1 MVTVQL
7 KVPTLVSTVTI
18 EEKEHYHLR
27 PLFVD
32 YPIAAHRRYDD
43 ALSRFK
49 KALRQAF
56 KGYILDREQSDRLM
70 WFLFSPKIK
79 YQLYKLEFHLQRQ
92 YVSGHFAVASFQLQ
106 QHTFVCLPQLN
117 NYMFLYH
124 GRPGNS
130 LYSESQRVIK
140 FLLKELQKR
149 DENTFDAA
157 FYMADPKSF
166 VTQTELP
173 VSIKHAPFS
182 FDAPKNEWFFN
193 TLLSSPAFDGQE
205 EIEKVGQDLN
215 ARYPAELGRAYY
227 QDDFVEQLYRSVYHP
242 VSTPIAIVGPEGV
255 GKHAVLEEM
264 IWRYESNFY
273 GRREGRRQRVWHIDP
288 TRIISGMSVVG
299 DWQKRLEAIVSFV
312 RQPGGKKEPGDKIVI
327 DNPVALLRIG
337 KSARNNMTAADLLRP
352 YLEKRQL
359 QLLLI
364 ATPEQWKTLQ
374 EKGRRFSGLFRVLRI
389 EPPGLSRAIKII
401 LEKRRQLEQSNE
413 VVIRVQAI
421 QQLLDLQRNYMRH
434 KPLPGSVLRLMEQLA
449 VKYRNGSVD
458 APEVREEFK
467 AISGLQE
474 QIFDASPEDSKQ
486 AIARQI
492 QQELIGQ
499 PEAVQALANV
509 VHLLKA
515 KLTNPNRPLS
525 SFLFVG
531 PTGVG
536 KTQAA
541 KVLCRHLMGN
551 EDQLMRF
558 DMNEYIDSG
567 SVQRLIGDDYQ
578 PEGQLTGAV
587 RYRPFGILLLD
598 EIEKAHPLVHDLLLQ
613 LLDDGRLTNST
624 GQTVD
629 FTNTVIIMTSNVG
642 ASQAGTQLGFQSQGE
657 DHTPAYRRAM
667 EQFFRPEFLNRIDKT
682 VVFHALQPEHIL
694 SIARLQ
700 IKELLQRDGFVRRA
714 TILNISQPALQW
726 VAQRG
731 FDARMGGR
739 ALKRQIEKDLTALSA
754 DQLIHTPTEQPILMD
769 IDLDGQTL
777 VPHIRPLHFIRPI
790 EDHWL
795 PEIPDETE
803 GKRFYVQLLRTL
815 EAVRADLDRFENE
828 EKESATTVVVLE
840 GELGWEYYHY
850 KAKLE
855 EVREE
860 IKNISLGFRDRYYK
874 IGPAIPYRLK
884 AVDLRPRSFE
894 STKGVR
900 ENIKDLL
907 FQQEGIKEIS
917 HAYQYANVQFDSL
930 KTEFI
935 NYFLKVAFL
944 QLQLPALKAGGE
956 HKHYLRLSSFV
967 EGLGGPEIEYL
978 VERYESLLK
987 LLDWS
992 YEVDKEQGTIE
1003 IKAYAVPELLRGE
1016 RGIHLFYT
1024 QHRNPIPVRVALQT
1038 EEDDGLRQQDLRVIR
1053 VYNEGQT
1060 LTDLRTGFS
1069 NAANITADEF
1079 ALLVYAGVDLALR
1092 QAINPF

>member
-1 MVTVQL
+1 MVTVRL

-18 EEKEHYHLR
+18 EDKEHYHLR

-32 YPIAAHRRYDD
+32 YPIAAHQRYDD
-43 ALSRFK
+43 ATSHFK
-49 KALRQAF
+49 KGLHQVF
-56 KGYILDREQSDRLM
+56 KGFSLDRAQADHLM
-70 WFLFSPKIK
+70 WFLFAPKLK
-79 YQLYKLEFHLQRQ
+79 YQLPKFNFHLHRQ
-92 YVSGHFAVASFQLQ
+92 YVSGSFALASFQLQ
-106 QHTFVCLPQLN
+106 GHTFVCLPQLN

-124 GRPGNS
+124 DRPGND
-130 LYSESQRVIK
+130 LLSECQRVIK
-140 FLLKELQKR
+140 LLLQELQNQ
-149 DENTFDAA
+149 DEGTFDAA
-157 FYMADPKSF
+157 RYMSDPKSF
-166 VTQTELP
+166 ITQTELP
-173 VSIKHAPFS
+173 ISIKHAPFA
-182 FDAPKNEWFFN
+182 FDAPKNEWFFSA
-193 TLLSSPAFDGQE
+193 LMGSSSFDGQE

-215 ARYPAELGRAYY
+215 ARYPTELGRAYY
-227 QDDFVEQLYRSVYHP
+227 QDTLVEQLYQMVYHP
-242 VSTPIAIVGPEGV
+242 VNTPIAIVGPKGV

-264 IWRYESNFY
+264 IWRYESDY
-273 GRREGRRQRVWHIDP
+273 YEKQKGRRQRIWHIDP
-288 TRIISGMSVVG
+288 TRIISGMSIVG
-299 DWQKRLEAIVSFV
+299 DWQKRLESIVSFV
-312 RQPGGKKEPGDKIVI
+312 RQPAGKDKPSDKILI

-364 ATPEQWKTLQ
+364 TTPEQWKTLQ
-374 EKGRRFSGLFRVLRI
+374 EKGRRFSGLFRVLRVD
-389 EPPGLSRAIKII
+389 PPDLSRAIKIV
-401 LEKRRQLEQSNE
+401 LEKRRQLERTND
-413 VVIRVQAI
+413 VLIRIQAI
-421 QQLLDLQRNYMRH
+421 QQLLDLQRNYMRS

-449 VKYRNGSVD
+449 VKHRGGTVN

-467 AISGLQE
+467 AFSGLQE
-474 QIFDASPEDSKQ
+474 QIFDAKPEAYKQ
-486 AIARQI
+486 AIAEQI

-499 PEAVQALANV
+499 PEAVAALANV

-515 KLTNPNRPLS
+515 KLTNPRRPLS

-541 KVLCRHLMGN
+541 KVLCRYLMGS
-551 EDQLMRF
+551 EEQLMRF

-567 SVQRLIGDDYQ
+567 SVQRLIGNDYQ

-613 LLDDGRLTNST
+613 LLDDGRLTNSV

-629 FTNTVIIMTSNVG
+629 FTNTIIMMTSNVG
-642 ASQAGTQLGFQSQGE
+642 ATQAGTQLGFQPQHE
-657 DHTPAYRRAM
+657 DHAPAYRRAM

-726 VAQRG
+726 VARRG

-754 DQLIHTPTEQPILMD
+754 DQLVHAPTEQPLLMD
-769 IDLDGQTL
+769 IDLEGQTL
-777 VPHIRPLHFIRPI
+777 VPNIRPLTFIAPI
-790 EDHWL
+790 EDRWL
-795 PEIPDETE
+795 PEMPDETE
-803 GKRFYVQLLRTL
+803 GKHFYVQLLSAL
-815 EAVRADLDRFENE
+815 EGIRAGLEDFENQEKEAETALVDLD
-828 EKESATTVVVLE
+828 
-840 GELGWEYYHY
+840 GQLGWEYYHY
-850 KAKLE
+850 KARLE
-855 EVREE
+855 ELREA
-860 IKNISLGFRDRYYK
+860 IKNISLGFRDRYYE

-884 AVDLRPRSFE
+884 AVDLIPRSYA

-900 ENIKDLL
+900 ENVKDLL

-944 QLQLPALKAGGE
+944 QLQLPALKAGGM
-956 HKHYLRLSSFV
+956 HLYYLHFSSFV
-967 EGLGGPEIEYL
+967 EGLGQKEIEYL
-978 VERYESLLK
+978 LERYKALLK
-987 LLDWS
+987 LLDWPH
-992 YEVDKEQGTIE
+992 EVNEEKGEIE
-1003 IKAYAVPELLRGE
+1003 IKAYAVPDILRGE
-1016 RGIHLFYT
+1016 SGIHLFYT
-1024 QHRNPIPVRVALQT
+1024 LHRNPVPIRVALSSAPVQR
-1038 EEDDGLRQQDLRVIR
+1038 DQQQQLQVIR
-1053 VYNEGQT
+1053 VYHEGQT

-1069 NAANITADEF
+1069 NAFNITADEF
-1079 ALLVYAGVDLALR
+1079 ALLVYAGVPTSLR
-1092 QAINPF
+1092 RSINPF

>member
-1 MVTVQL
+1 MVTVNLQ
-7 KVPTLVSTVTI
+7 VPTLVSTVTI
-18 EEKEHYHLR
+18 DDKEHYHLR

-32 YPIAAHRRYDD
+32 YPIAAHRRYHD

-49 KALRQAF
+49 KAVRQIF
-56 KGYILDREQSDRLM
+56 KGYSLNREEGDRLM
-70 WFLFSPKIK
+70 WFLFSPKIR
-79 YQLYKLEFHLQRQ
+79 YQQYKLNFHLHRQ
-92 YVSGHFAVASFQLQ
+92 YVSGHFAIASFQLQ
-106 QHTFVCLPQLN
+106 GHTFVCLPQLN

-124 GRPGNS
+124 SRPGNS
-130 LYSESQRVIK
+130 LLSESQRVIK
-140 FLLKELQKR
+140 FLLQELQKR
-149 DENTFDAA
+149 DESSFKAEH
-157 FYMADPKSF
+157 YMADPKAF
-166 VTQTELP
+166 VTHTELP
-173 VSIKHAPFS
+173 ISIKQSPFS

-193 TLLSSPAFDGQE
+193 LLMSYPTFDGQE

-227 QDDFVEQLYRSVYHP
+227 QDTIVKQLYQSVYHP
-242 VSTPIAIVGPEGV
+242 VCTPIAIVGPKGV

-264 IWRYESNFY
+264 IWRYESDFY
-273 GRREGRRQRVWHIDP
+273 APHKGRRQRVWQIDP

-299 DWQKRLEAIVSFV
+299 DWQKRLEAILSFV
-312 RQPGGKKEPGDKIVI
+312 RHPAGEGQPGDKILI
-327 DNPVALLRIG
+327 DNPVALLHIG

-374 EKGRRFSGLFRVLRI
+374 EKGRRFSGLFRVLRV
-389 EPPGLSRAIKII
+389 EPPDLKRAIKII

-413 VVIRVQAI
+413 VVIRIQAI

-449 VKYRNGSVD
+449 VKYRNGTID
-458 APEVREEFK
+458 APEVREAFK

-474 QIFDASPEDSKQ
+474 QIFDAAPEEYRQ
-486 AIARQI
+486 AIAKQI

-499 PEAVQALANV
+499 PKAVQALANV

-541 KVLCRHLMGN
+541 KVLCRHLMGS
-551 EDQLMRF
+551 EEQLMRF

-567 SVQRLIGDDYQ
+567 SVQRLIGGNHQ
-578 PEGQLTGAV
+578 AEGQLTGAV

-613 LLDDGRLTNST
+613 LLDDGRLTNSI

-629 FTNTVIIMTSNVG
+629 FTNTVVIMTSNVG
-642 ASQAGTQLGFQSQGE
+642 ASLVGTQLGFQTQD
-657 DHTPAYRRAM
+657 DHAPAYRRAM

-714 TILNISQPALQW
+714 TILNISQPALRW

-769 IDLDGQTL
+769 IELDGDTL
-777 VPHIRPLHFIRPI
+777 VPNIRPLHFIRPI
-790 EDHWL
+790 EDDWL
-795 PEIPDETE
+795 PKMPDETE
-803 GKRFYVQLLRTL
+803 GKRFYLQLLRAL
-815 EAVRADLDRFENE
+815 EIVRKDLERFESE
-828 EKESATTVVVLE
+828 EKETETKVVDIE
-840 GELGWEYYHY
+840 GQLGWEYYHY

-855 EVREE
+855 EVREA
-860 IKNISLGFRDRYYK
+860 IKNISLGFRDQYYK

-884 AVDLRPRSFE
+884 AVDLTPRSYE

-917 HAYQYANVQFDSL
+917 HAYQYASVQFDSL

-944 QLQLPALKAGGE
+944 QLQLPALKTGGG
-956 HKHYLRLSSFV
+956 HQHYLRFSSFV

-987 LLDWS
+987 LLDWP
-992 YEVDKEQGTIE
+992 YEIDKERKTIE
-1003 IKAYAVPELLRGE
+1003 IRAYAVPELLHGE
-1016 RGIHLFYT
+1016 RGIHLFYP
-1024 QHRNPIPVRVALQT
+1024 QHRNPIPVQVTLSTKNKDVVQ
-1038 EEDDGLRQQDLRVIR
+1038 QQDLRVIR
-1053 VYNEGQT
+1053 VYNQGQT

-1079 ALLVYAGVDLALR
+1079 ALLVYAGVNRSLR
-1092 QAINPF
+1092 REVTPF